1 MNAELIAHIEAYLDG
16 QISKM
21 DLEKLA
27 NEAGVPN
34 IEAEIEW
41 FKQSQLAIEAAG
53 LRDQLAQT
61 FATPVQKKGIIR
73 RLGPMRT
80 ILSVAASI
88 LLLILVYWGVEGSK
102 APGLYAQ
109 YEYTDPGLPVL
120 MSQSKDHQLYDA
132 LTYYS
137 EANYEVAATKL
148 GQLKAAGI
156 GSDTTTYYWGA
167 SLLYQGK
174 GDAASPALQEIAKN
188 AASSFQARA
197 EWLLVLAALQQNQH
211 TEVRQLLPAILS
223 NQEHPFYDAATRLQ
237 QDINQ

>member
-1 MNAELIAHIEAYLDG
+1 MIAHIEAYLDD
-16 QISKM
+16 QITKT

-34 IEAEIEW
+34 IDEEIEW
-41 FKQSQLAIEAAG
+41 FRQSQLAIETAG
-53 LRDQLAQT
+53 LRDQLTQA
-61 FATPVQKKGIIR
+61 FAAPAPKQGIVR
-73 RLGPMRT
+73 GLGSMRT
-80 ILSVAASI
+80 ILAVAASI
-88 LLLILVYWGVEGSK
+88 LLLILVYWGVEGRK

-109 YEYTDPGLPVL
+109 FEYTDPGLPVL

-148 GQLKAAGI
+148 EQLKAAGI

-174 GDAASPALQEIAKN
+174 GDAASPALQEIARN
-188 AASSFQARA
+188 PASPFQARA
-197 EWLLVLAALQQNQH
+197 EWLLVLAALQQDRL
-211 TEVRQLLPAILS
+211 TEARQLLPAILT
-223 NQEHPFYDAATRLQ
+223 NQAHPFYESATRLQ
-237 QDINQ
+237 QVLIE